1 MGTVECTATS
11 AIRVVATNVDSE
23 QYDREHADVH
33 LAAVDHNQ
41 GPLAECSL
49 WWSEVPALQ
58 NHRLGTIG
66 HYQAECDSAA
76 QMLLATACDRL
87 RRAGCTC
94 AIGPM
99 DGNPWRRYRFV
110 TDAGTE
116 PAFFLEPQNP
126 PQWPQQFMT
135 AGFTPLASYISS
147 LNPDLS
153 RQDVRSSKAR
163 DRLRSLGVVLRS
175 LRDREELEGYLPRI
189 YQVCCVAFRKNY
201 LYTDLSEEDF
211 LRQHKKL
218 LHALRPKLLIV
229 AEQQSETVGF
239 LFAVPDL
246 LRETHGLP
254 LDTFIIKTVA
264 ILPRRELSG
273 LGAVLVGEAQQLGA
287 QMGFRR
293 CIHALMQAG
302 NMLARNISDAYAR
315 PMRTYTLYAKDLR
328 T

>member
-1 MGTVECTATS
+1 MRTVECRLASEIRIVSTAFE
-11 AIRVVATNVDSE
+11 SE
-23 QYDREHADVH
+23 QFDQEHADVH
-33 LAAVDHNQ
+33 LMALDDNQ
-41 GPLAECSL
+41 GPRAQCSL
-49 WWSEVPALQ
+49 WWSQVPKLQ
-58 NHRLGTIG
+58 HQRLGTIG
-66 HYQAECDSAA
+66 HYKAECDSAA
-76 QMLLATACDRL
+76 QLLLSAACDRL
-87 RRAGCTC
+87 RRAGCTW

-110 TDAGTE
+110 SDAGTE

-126 PQWPQQFMT
+126 LRWPEQFIT
-135 AGFTPLASYISS
+135 AGFAPLAHYISA

-153 RQDVRSSKAR
+153 RQDLRLSKAGS
-163 DRLRSLGVVLRS
+163 RLRFSGVVLRS
-175 LRDREELEGYLPRI
+175 LRAGEVESYLPRI
-189 YQVCCVAFRKNY
+189 YQVCCVAFRNNY
-201 LYTDLSEEDF
+201 LYAELCQEDF
-211 LRQHKKL
+211 LRQYKKL
-218 LHALRPKLLIV
+218 LHIIRPELLIV

-264 ILPRRELSG
+264 ILPRRELGG
-273 LGAVLVGEAQQLGA
+273 LGAVLVGEAQQLGV

-302 NMLARNISDAYAR
+302 NMLARNISNAYAK
-315 PMRTYTLYAKDLR
+315 PMRTYTLYTKVLR